1 MSSVYL
7 MTWQTG
13 RKSMSESSI
22 ILEIDSA
29 QFTIKLYE
37 DLLKIDLK
45 GSLKNEIEEG
55 LENKPILKEIIGKIL
70 GIFIP
75 LHIQVDEMKSV
86 YMDETGKTIISLLN
100 HRNVVL
106 PLECKEDAKKLVE
119 KLKQM
124 ISIAKTRER
133 AKIELRNVRA
143 RAEKKRYRKR
153 PRAERRV

>member
-7 MTWQTG
+7 MAWQTG

-55 LENKPILKEIIGKIL
+55 LENKPILKETIGKIL

-133 AKIELRNVRA
+133 AKIELRKVRA